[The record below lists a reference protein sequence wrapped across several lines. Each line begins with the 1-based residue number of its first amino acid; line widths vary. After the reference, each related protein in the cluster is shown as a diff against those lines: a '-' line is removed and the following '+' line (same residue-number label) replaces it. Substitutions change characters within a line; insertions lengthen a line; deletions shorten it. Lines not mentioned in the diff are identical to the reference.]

1 MGSHRDVGR
10 GDVMTAPHD
19 APSTLQMVEAVREW
33 LENDVMPAVQGRLNF
48 HTRVAINMLAM
59 VEREAVLGDQ
69 QRVDHQ
75 ARLQKIGAVDD
86 VELAQRIRNG
96 EFDDSLKEVMATLKD
111 SIRDKLLVANP
122 KYLNS

>member
-1 MGSHRDVGR
+1 
-10 GDVMTAPHD
+10 MTAPHD
-19 APSTLQMVEAVREW
+19 APSSLQMVEAVREW

-48 HTRVAINMLAM
+48 HARVAINMLAM

-75 ARLQKIGAVDD
+75 TRLQQIGAADD
-86 VELAQRIRNG
+86 VELARRIRDG
-96 EFDDSLKEVMATLKD
+96 EFDDSLKDVMATLKY

>member
-1 MGSHRDVGR
+1 
-10 GDVMTAPHD
+10 MTAPHD
-19 APSTLQMVEAVREW
+19 APTSVQMVEAVREW

-59 VEREAVLGDQ
+59 VEREAALGDQ
-69 QRVDHQ
+69 QRVEHEK
-75 ARLQKIGAVDD
+75 RLKSIGAADD
-86 VELAQRIRNG
+86 VELARRIRNG
-96 EFDDSLKEVMATLKD
+96 EFDDSLEEVMLTLKD

>member
-1 MGSHRDVGR
+1 
-10 GDVMTAPHD
+10 MTAPHD
-19 APSTLQMVEAVREW
+19 APSSLQMVEAVREW

-48 HTRVAINMLAM
+48 HTRVAVNMLAM
-59 VEREAVLGDQ
+59 VEREAVLGEQ

-75 ARLQKIGAVDD
+75 TRLKEIGAVDD
-86 VELAQRIRNG
+86 AELAQRIRDG
-96 EFDDSLKEVMATLKD
+96 EFDDSLKEIMAALKD

>member
-1 MGSHRDVGR
+1 
-10 GDVMTAPHD
+10 MTVPHD
-19 APSTLQMVEAVREW
+19 APSSLQMVEAVREW

-59 VEREAVLGDQ
+59 VEREAVLGEQ
-69 QRVDHQ
+69 QRDDHQ
-75 ARLQKIGAVDD
+75 ARLKQIGAADD
-86 VELAQRIRNG
+86 AELARRIRDG
-96 EFDDSLKEVMATLKD
+96 EFDDSLQEVMQVLKD